1 MAIFI
6 DGRAA
11 ENVEEP
17 GMNFEKDDQNTRP
30 GWQTWRAGQGRRLFF
45 WRFFTQI
52 FSRCFFGSR

>member
-30 GWQTWRAGQGRRLFF
+30 GWQTWRAGQGRRLFLGD
-45 WRFFTQI
+45 
-52 FSRCFFGSR
+52 FSREFFKMLF